1 MLRRLLLALMV
12 FCVWPFQNHAQENT
26 HNIALEIGA
35 GSMYYNDID
44 SYGKYADPSISEF
57 TSFGNYS
64 IGLGYYFN
72 MGLLR
77 NYFQFGYR
85 IGSYYYDNPITGS
98 PGEFPDS
105 NVNKGTITQQV
116 VYIQLFN
123 LHFGHDFKW
132 GTISGG
138 PFLRFGLW
146 SHTTSSR
153 KMYYSG
159 YKPDG
164 QGGGERFERTGT
176 MDPLTK
182 VTGLIGL
189 NVLVSYKL
197 TAMQSLFFTGEFSP
211 LGEANTAAHKF
222 YGYQIGLGYM
232 LHF

>member
-1 MLRRLLLALMV
+1 MLSRLLYTVLV
-12 FCVWPFQNHAQENT
+12 FCAWPFQNHAQENV
-26 HNIALEIGA
+26 HNLAFEIGV
-35 GSMYYNDID
+35 GSMYYKDIG

-64 IGLGYYFN
+64 FGLGYYFN

-85 IGSYYYDNPITGS
+85 IGSYYYDNPIS
-98 PGEFPDS
+98 SLPGEFPDS
-105 NVNKGTITQQV
+105 NVNRGTITQQIV
-116 VYIQLFN
+116 FFQLFN
-123 LHFGHDFKW
+123 LHFGHDFNW

-138 PFLRFGLW
+138 PFFRFGLW

-164 QGGGERFERTGT
+164 QGGGEQFERTGHIE
-176 MDPLTK
+176 PLTNI
-182 VTGLIGL
+182 VGFVGFNILS
-189 NVLVSYKL
+189 SYKL
-197 TAMQSLFFTGEFSP
+197 NEKQSLYITGEFSFM
-211 LGEANTAAHKF
+211 GEADTGAHKF
-222 YGYQIGLGYM
+222 YAYQFGVGYM